1 MKSALL
7 IVALLVQTSLGQIAP
22 APEVPAVATPVA
34 EVPAVATPVAEVPAV
49 AAPVAEVPAVATPV
63 AETPVAEGP
72 VSDKVTKSQDRA
84 GVETIT
90 SGIGVGIAGLQD
102 ILDGITNANEP
113 PPTPSEGFQVCVTSL
128 SRLIHAH
135 VPFPIPPSRPSC
147 DSSICLSHVDD
158 LSRDDDTNNVV
169 LLALPT
175 PVEHPVH
182 KYSS

>member
-22 APEVPAVATPVA
+22 AP
-34 EVPAVATPVAEVPAV
+34 
-49 AAPVAEVPAVATPV
+49 EVPAVATPV

-128 SRLIHAH
+128 SLSRLIHAR
-135 VPFPIPPSRPSC
+135 VPFPIPPSLPSC
-147 DSSICLSHVDD
+147 DSSICFIA
-158 LSRDDDTNNVV
+158 R
-169 LLALPT
+169 
-175 PVEHPVH
+175 
-182 KYSS
+182 

>member
-22 APEVPAVATPVA
+22 LPEVPAVAAPV
-34 EVPAVATPVAEVPAV
+34 PEVPAV
-49 AAPVAEVPAVATPV
+49 AAPVAEAPV
-63 AETPVAEGP
+63 AEAP
-72 VSDKVTKSQDRA
+72 VSDKVTRSQDRA

-128 SRLIHAH
+128 S
-135 VPFPIPPSRPSC
+135 
-147 DSSICLSHVDD
+147 LSLD
-158 LSRDDDTNNVV
+158 
-169 LLALPT
+169 
-175 PVEHPVH
+175 
-182 KYSS
+182 